1 MKSYAPE
8 LFSKTPDLLH
18 HLVTTMNPS
27 VLIRDGVP
35 VVRTHQHA
43 GEFVITFPRAYH
55 AGFNQG
61 FNFAEANNFCP
72 ADWLSMGRCAI
83 DHYKEMKRYSVFSHD
98 ELICKLASEC
108 QYLDP
113 AIAYE
118 QGVTDA
124 DRACFELMP
133 DDERQCDA
141 CKTTGFLSAISC
153 LCKPNILKIL
163 VNRLISNDHQNLIDF
178 NDIEKHTTSGV
189 LCLRD
194 DIRIKMEE
202 KLAEAIEYRQMAK
215 NILKRI
221 TCKDELIENNNND
234 NDLKKKK
241 KNFNDENKFTLN
253 DINQLK
259 NRVKSIGITFNE
271 MKTIQNILT
280 DCLHYQDEIKILLQ
294 SDKLQ
299 STDVYSN
306 YIERLKLFCQASI
319 WYELVQKTLNRT
331 ISSSKLRSLISS
343 GQTFQALHKQIQ
355 QKINELQI
363 QLQQLEHW
371 DEKTRPLTKE
381 EPHPTLNTLE
391 QFVKSVNE
399 ANIHLNS
406 IDKIK
411 TLINE
416 CHLWNEKF
424 EQMQQGEH
432 YPFLSS
438 YEQLYE
444 QTRHFH
450 IDLEPLKLIEQT
462 ILQVR
467 SLLEKTQTV
476 FRRPDSNLTLIE
488 VEILNKN
495 VHKILK
501 LENVWIKMHIT

>member
-43 GEFVITFPRAYH
+43 GEFVITFSRAYH

-113 AIAYE
+113 AIGDATKFELDYI
-118 QGVTDA
+118 GVTDA

-153 LCKPNILKIL
+153 LCKPNILVCINHGDQLCSCSPKKYCLWYRYTIDEMSNMLDALRERLDLCQKWKIL

-194 DIRIKMEE
+194 DIRIKMED

-221 TCKDELIENNNND
+221 TCK
-234 NDLKKKK
+234 
-241 KNFNDENKFTLN
+241 
-253 DINQLK
+253 
-259 NRVKSIGITFNE
+259 
-271 MKTIQNILT
+271 
-280 DCLHYQDEIKILLQ
+280 
-294 SDKLQ
+294 
-299 STDVYSN
+299 
-306 YIERLKLFCQASI
+306 
-319 WYELVQKTLNRT
+319 
-331 ISSSKLRSLISS
+331 
-343 GQTFQALHKQIQ
+343 
-355 QKINELQI
+355 
-363 QLQQLEHW
+363 
-371 DEKTRPLTKE
+371 
-381 EPHPTLNTLE
+381 
-391 QFVKSVNE
+391 
-399 ANIHLNS
+399 
-406 IDKIK
+406 
-411 TLINE
+411 
-416 CHLWNEKF
+416 
-424 EQMQQGEH
+424 
-432 YPFLSS
+432 
-438 YEQLYE
+438 
-444 QTRHFH
+444 
-450 IDLEPLKLIEQT
+450 
-462 ILQVR
+462 
-467 SLLEKTQTV
+467 
-476 FRRPDSNLTLIE
+476 
-488 VEILNKN
+488 
-495 VHKILK
+495 
-501 LENVWIKMHIT
+501 